1 MVFKRATK
9 EQAKLR
15 MGIIGPAGS
24 GKTYTALLTAKNLVP
39 GGRIALL
46 DTERGS
52 ASKYADIF
60 EFDVCELETFHP
72 ENYIKTIQAAEEAGY
87 DVLIID
93 SLSHAWTG
101 KDGAL
106 ELVDKAAAR
115 ERGNSF
121 AAWRHVTPLHNAM
134 VDAMIGARLHLI
146 VTMRSKT
153 EWVVEKDE
161 RGKSVPRKI
170 GLQPVQRDG
179 LEYEFDVVAD
189 MDLDN
194 NFIVSKT
201 RCPALRGSVI
211 RCPNEE
217 PAKTLRA
224 WLSDGVPVV
233 EPAEEPE
240 AKETFAAPKP
250 SKKAEPKKQ
259 TEPEQVDN
267 DKDRLFR
274 YIAGVGEVL
283 MVGPET
289 AINAT
294 EALLKESYN
303 VTTLDEIAPKAWSVI
318 YKNRDR
324 LVEKAIEPLVAT
336 GFDHPE
342 EETA

>member
-1 MVFKRATK
+1 MVFKKATK

-24 GKTYTALLTAKNLVP
+24 GKTYTALITARNLVP
-39 GGRIALL
+39 DGKIAVI

-60 EFDVCELETFHP
+60 EFDVCELESFHP

-93 SLSHAWTG
+93 SLSHAWAG

-134 VDAMIGARLHLI
+134 VDAIIGARLHII
-146 VTMRSKT
+146 VTMRSKV
-153 EWVVEKDE
+153 EWVIEKDE

-211 RCPNEE
+211 HCPNEE

-233 EPAEEPE
+233 EPEVSRKELSQKQKAKPPAKTE
-240 AKETFAAPKP
+240 A
-250 SKKAEPKKQ
+250 SDR
-259 TEPEQVDN
+259 EQ
-267 DKDRLFR
+267 LFR
-274 YIAGVGEVL
+274 YMDRVA
-283 MVGPET
+283 
-289 AINAT
+289 
-294 EALLKESYN
+294 EALLVDAEAAKAAVEAFLLNSYENYN
-303 VTTLDEIAPKAWSVI
+303 VETLDDIPEGEWKKIFRNKD
-318 YKNRDR
+318 K
-324 LVEKAIEPLVAT
+324 LVEKAIKPLVVQGAN
-336 GFDHPE
+336 E
-342 EETA
+342 NE

>member
-1 MVFKRATK
+1 MVFKKATK

-24 GKTYTALLTAKNLVP
+24 GKTYTALVTARNLVP
-39 GGRIALL
+39 DGKIAVL

-60 EFDVCELETFHP
+60 EFDVCELESFHP

-93 SLSHAWTG
+93 SLSHAWAG

-134 VDAMIGARLHLI
+134 VDAIIGARLHVI
-146 VTMRSKT
+146 VTMRSKV
-153 EWVVEKDE
+153 EWVIEKDE

-189 MDLDN
+189 MDLNN

-211 RCPNEE
+211 HCPNEE

-233 EPAEEPE
+233 EPEVSR
-240 AKETFAAPKP
+240 KELSQKQKARIHQITESPKP
-250 SKKAEPKKQ
+250 PAK
-259 TEPEQVDN
+259 TEASDREQ
-267 DKDRLFR
+267 LFR
-274 YIAGVGEVL
+274 YMDGV
-283 MVGPET
+283 
-289 AINAT
+289 A
-294 EALLKESYN
+294 EALLVDAEAAKAVVEAFLLNSYENYN
-303 VTTLDEIAPKAWSVI
+303 VETLDDIPEGEWKKIFRNKD
-318 YKNRDR
+318 K
-324 LVEKAIEPLVAT
+324 LVEKAIKPLVAQ
-336 GFDHPE
+336 GVNE
-342 EETA
+342 NE

>member
-1 MVFKRATK
+1 MVFKKATK

-24 GKTYTALLTAKNLVP
+24 GKTYTALITARNLVP
-39 GGRIALL
+39 DGKIAVI

-60 EFDVCELETFHP
+60 EFDVCELESFHP

-93 SLSHAWTG
+93 SLSHAWAG

-134 VDAMIGARLHLI
+134 VDAIIGARLHII
-146 VTMRSKT
+146 VTMRSKV
-153 EWVVEKDE
+153 EWVIEKDE

-211 RCPNEE
+211 HCPNEE

-233 EPAEEPE
+233 EPEVSRKELSQKQKPPAKTE
-240 AKETFAAPKP
+240 A
-250 SKKAEPKKQ
+250 SDR
-259 TEPEQVDN
+259 EQ
-267 DKDRLFR
+267 LFR
-274 YIAGVGEVL
+274 YMDGV
-283 MVGPET
+283 
-289 AINAT
+289 A
-294 EALLKESYN
+294 EALLVDAEAAKAAVEAFLLNSYEKYN
-303 VTTLDEIAPKAWSVI
+303 VETLDDIPEGEWKKIFRNKD
-318 YKNRDR
+318 K
-324 LVEKAIEPLVAT
+324 LVEKAIKPLVAE
-336 GFDHPE
+336 GANE
-342 EETA
+342 NE

>member
-15 MGIIGPAGS
+15 MGIIGPSGS
-24 GKTYTALLTAKNLVP
+24 GKTYTALITAKHLVP
-39 GGRIALL
+39 GGRVAVI

-52 ASKYADIF
+52 ASKYADVF
-60 EFDVCELETFHP
+60 EFDVCELQSFNP
-72 ENYIKTIQAAEEAGY
+72 ANYVKAIEAADAAGY
-87 DVLIID
+87 DVLVID

-101 KDGAL
+101 KDGVL
-106 ELVDKAAAR
+106 EFVDNITAR

-121 AAWRHVTPLHNAM
+121 AAWRKATPLHNSL
-134 VDAMIGARLHLI
+134 VDAMLACNLHLI

-153 EWVVEKDE
+153 EWVIEKDE
-161 RGKSVPRKI
+161 KGKMVPRKI
-170 GLQPVQRDG
+170 GLQPVQRGD

-201 RCPALRGSVI
+201 RCPALRGKVI
-211 RCPNEE
+211 NLPNEE

-233 EPAEEPE
+233 EPEEPE

-250 SKKAEPKKQ
+250 SKKAKPKKQ
-259 TEPEQVDN
+259 TEVDN

>member
-1 MVFKRATK
+1 MVFKKATK

-24 GKTYTALLTAKNLVP
+24 GKTYTALLTARNLVP
-39 GGRIALL
+39 DGKIAVL

-60 EFDVCELETFHP
+60 EFDVCELESFHP

-146 VTMRSKT
+146 VTMRSKV

-201 RCPALRGSVI
+201 RCPALRGKVI
-211 RCPNEE
+211 NLPNEE

-233 EPAEEPE
+233 EPEEPE
-240 AKETFAAPKP
+240 AKETFTAPKP
-250 SKKAEPKKQ
+250 SKKAK
-259 TEPEQVDN
+259 PEQVDS
-267 DKDRLFR
+267 DKERLFR
-274 YIAGVGEVL
+274 YIAGVGAAL
-283 MVGPET
+283 AIGPET
-289 AINAT
+289 AIQAT

-303 VTTLDEIAPKAWSVI
+303 AKTLDEIAPKAWSAI

>member
-1 MVFKRATK
+1 MVFKKATK

-24 GKTYTALLTAKNLVP
+24 GKTYTALITARNLVP
-39 GGRIALL
+39 DGKIAVI

-60 EFDVCELETFHP
+60 EFDVCELESFHP

-93 SLSHAWTG
+93 SLSHAWAG

-134 VDAMIGARLHLI
+134 VDAIIGARLHVI
-146 VTMRSKT
+146 VTMRSKV
-153 EWVVEKDE
+153 EWVIEKDE

-170 GLQPVQRDG
+170 GLQPVQREG

-211 RCPNEE
+211 HCPNEE

-233 EPAEEPE
+233 EPEVSRKELSQNKPPAKTE
-240 AKETFAAPKP
+240 A
-250 SKKAEPKKQ
+250 SDR
-259 TEPEQVDN
+259 EQ
-267 DKDRLFR
+267 LFR
-274 YIAGVGEVL
+274 YMDGV
-283 MVGPET
+283 
-289 AINAT
+289 A
-294 EALLKESYN
+294 EALLVDAEAAKAAVEAFLLNSYEKYN
-303 VTTLDEIAPKAWSVI
+303 VETLDDIPESEWKKIFRNKD
-318 YKNRDR
+318 K
-324 LVEKAIEPLVAT
+324 LVEKAIKPLVVQGAN
-336 GFDHPE
+336 E
-342 EETA
+342 NE

>member
-1 MVFKRATK
+1 MTGMVFKKARK

-24 GKTYTALLTAKNLVP
+24 GKTYTALITARNLVP
-39 GGRIALL
+39 DGKIAVI

-60 EFDVCELETFHP
+60 EFDVCELESFHP

-93 SLSHAWTG
+93 SLSHAWAG

-134 VDAMIGARLHLI
+134 VDAIIGARLHVI
-146 VTMRSKT
+146 VTMRSKV
-153 EWVVEKDE
+153 EWVIEKDE

-211 RCPNEE
+211 HCPNEE

-233 EPAEEPE
+233 EPEVSRKELSQKQKARIHQPPAKTE
-240 AKETFAAPKP
+240 A
-250 SKKAEPKKQ
+250 SDR
-259 TEPEQVDN
+259 EQ
-267 DKDRLFR
+267 LFR
-274 YIAGVGEVL
+274 YMDGV
-283 MVGPET
+283 
-289 AINAT
+289 A
-294 EALLKESYN
+294 EALLVDAEAAKAAVEAFLLNSYEKYN
-303 VTTLDEIAPKAWSVI
+303 VETLDDIPEGEWKKIFRNKD
-318 YKNRDR
+318 K
-324 LVEKAIEPLVAT
+324 LVEKAIKPLVVQGAN
-336 GFDHPE
+336 E
-342 EETA
+342 NE

>member
-15 MGIIGPAGS
+15 MGIIGPSGS
-24 GKTYTALLTAKNLVP
+24 GKTYTALITAKHLVP
-39 GGRIALL
+39 GGRVAVI

-72 ENYIKTIQAAEEAGY
+72 ENYIKTIRAAEEAGY
-87 DVLIID
+87 DVLVID
-93 SLSHAWTG
+93 SLSHAWAG

-134 VDAMIGARLHLI
+134 VDAMLACNLHLI

-170 GLQPVQRDG
+170 GLQPVQRGD
-179 LEYEFDVVAD
+179 LEYEFDLAAD

-201 RCPALRGSVI
+201 RCPALRGKVI
-211 RCPNEE
+211 NLPNEE

-233 EPAEEPE
+233 EPEEPE
-240 AKETFAAPKP
+240 AK
-250 SKKAEPKKQ
+250 PKKQ
-259 TEPEQVDN
+259 TEVDN
-267 DKDRLFR
+267 DKDKLLH
-274 YIAGVGEVL
+274 YIAGVGEAL

>member
-1 MVFKRATK
+1 MVFKKATK

-15 MGIIGPAGS
+15 MGIIGPSGS
-24 GKTYTALLTAKNLVP
+24 GKTYTALITAKHLVP
-39 GGRIALL
+39 GGRVAVI

-72 ENYIKTIQAAEEAGY
+72 ENYIKAIQAAEEAGY

-134 VDAMIGARLHLI
+134 VDAMLACNLHLI

-170 GLQPVQRDG
+170 GLQPVQRGD
-179 LEYEFDVVAD
+179 LEYEFDLAAD

-201 RCPALRGSVI
+201 RCPALRGKVI
-211 RCPNEE
+211 NLPNEE

-233 EPAEEPE
+233 EPEEP
-240 AKETFAAPKP
+240 TPAAFQESKP
-250 SKKAEPKKQ
+250 SKKAKPAKPAKTTVSDE
-259 TEPEQVDN
+259 EQ
-267 DKDRLFR
+267 LWR
-274 YIAGVGEVL
+274 YIAGV
-283 MVGPET
+283 
-289 AINAT
+289 A
-294 EALLKESYN
+294 EALLLDPDTVRVAVEAFLLESYKIK
-303 VTTLDEIAPKAWSVI
+303 TFDELHPDTWKVI
-318 YKNRDR
+318 YRNRER
-324 LVEKAIEPLVAT
+324 LVEKAIEPLVAGADT
-336 GFDHPE
+336 ETEPE
-342 EETA
+342 EATA

>member
-1 MVFKRATK
+1 
-9 EQAKLR
+9 
-15 MGIIGPAGS
+15 
-24 GKTYTALLTAKNLVP
+24 
-39 GGRIALL
+39 
-46 DTERGS
+46 
-52 ASKYADIF
+52 
-60 EFDVCELETFHP
+60 
-72 ENYIKTIQAAEEAGY
+72 
-87 DVLIID
+87 VLIID

-146 VTMRSKT
+146 VTMRSKV

-201 RCPALRGSVI
+201 RCPALRGKVI
-211 RCPNEE
+211 NLPNEE

-224 WLSDGVPVV
+224 WLS
-233 EPAEEPE
+233 ER
-240 AKETFAAPKP
+240 
-250 SKKAEPKKQ
+250 S
-259 TEPEQVDN
+259 
-267 DKDRLFR
+267 
-274 YIAGVGEVL
+274 AGCGTRRA
-283 MVGPET
+283 G
-289 AINAT
+289 
-294 EALLKESYN
+294 SQ
-303 VTTLDEIAPKAWSVI
+303 
-318 YKNRDR
+318 RDIHG
-324 LVEKAIEPLVAT
+324 A
-336 GFDHPE
+336 
-342 EETA
+342 

>member
-1 MVFKRATK
+1 MTGMVFKKATK

-24 GKTYTALLTAKNLVP
+24 GKTYTALLTARNLVP
-39 GGRIALL
+39 DGKIAVL

-60 EFDVCELETFHP
+60 EFDVCELESFHP

-146 VTMRSKT
+146 VTMRSKV

-201 RCPALRGSVI
+201 RCPALRGKVI
-211 RCPNEE
+211 NLPNEE

-233 EPAEEPE
+233 EPEEPE
-240 AKETFAAPKP
+240 AKETFTAPKP
-250 SKKAEPKKQ
+250 SKKAK
-259 TEPEQVDN
+259 PEQVDS
-267 DKDRLFR
+267 DKERLFR
-274 YIAGVGEVL
+274 YIAGVGAAL
-283 MVGPET
+283 AIGPET
-289 AINAT
+289 AIQAT

-303 VTTLDEIAPKAWSVI
+303 AKTLDEIAPKAWSVI

>member
-1 MVFKRATK
+1 MVFKKATK

-46 DTERGS
+46 DTERGY

-72 ENYIKTIQAAEEAGY
+72 ENYIKTIRAAEEAGY
-87 DVLIID
+87 DVLVID

-101 KDGAL
+101 KDGAKK
-106 ELVDKAAAR
+106 LVDKAAAR

-134 VDAMIGARLHLI
+134 VAAMIGARLHLI

-201 RCPALRGSVI
+201 RCPALRGKVI
-211 RCPNEE
+211 NLPNEE

-233 EPAEEPE
+233 EPEEPE
-240 AKETFAAPKP
+240 AKETFTAPKP
-250 SKKAEPKKQ
+250 SKKAK
-259 TEPEQVDN
+259 PEQVDS
-267 DKDRLFR
+267 DKERLFR
-274 YIAGVGEVL
+274 YIAGVGAAL
-283 MVGPET
+283 AIGPET
-289 AINAT
+289 AIQAT

>member
-1 MVFKRATK
+1 MVFKKATK

-15 MGIIGPAGS
+15 MGIIGPSGS
-24 GKTYTALLTAKNLVP
+24 GKTYTALITAKHLVP
-39 GGRIALL
+39 GGRVAVI

-72 ENYIKTIQAAEEAGY
+72 ENYIKTIRAAEEAGY
-87 DVLIID
+87 DVLVID
-93 SLSHAWTG
+93 SLSHAWAG

-134 VDAMIGARLHLI
+134 VDAMLACNLHLI

-170 GLQPVQRDG
+170 GLQPVQRGD
-179 LEYEFDVVAD
+179 LEYEFDLAAD

-201 RCPALRGSVI
+201 RCPALRGKVI
-211 RCPNEE
+211 NLPNEE

-233 EPAEEPE
+233 EPEEPE
-240 AKETFAAPKP
+240 AKETFTAPKP
-250 SKKAEPKKQ
+250 SKKAKPKKA
-259 TEPEQVDN
+259 EAKPEQVDS
-267 DKDRLFR
+267 DKERLFR

>member
-1 MVFKRATK
+1 MVFKKATK

-24 GKTYTALLTAKNLVP
+24 GKTYTALLTARNLVP
-39 GGRIALL
+39 DGKIAVL

-60 EFDVCELETFHP
+60 EFDVCELESFHP

-146 VTMRSKT
+146 VTMRSKV

-201 RCPALRGSVI
+201 RCPALRGKVI
-211 RCPNEE
+211 NLPNEE

-233 EPAEEPE
+233 EPEEPE
-240 AKETFAAPKP
+240 AKETFTAPKP
-250 SKKAEPKKQ
+250 SKKAK
-259 TEPEQVDN
+259 PEQVDS
-267 DKDRLFR
+267 DKERLFR
-274 YIAGVGEVL
+274 YIAGVGAAL
-283 MVGPET
+283 AIGPET
-289 AINAT
+289 AIQAT

-303 VTTLDEIAPKAWSVI
+303 AKTLDEIAPKAWSVI